1 MLSLRTPTVVT
12 PARLPNARPRVGF
25 TSTRTIMPSRPR
37 RVARAQLLSMV
48 DESSFN
54 LVSQVATASIWS
66 AVAWFGYQF
75 AMQQAQP
82 TREGQ
87 QECST
92 CGGTGKVPCLC
103 NRWSDG
109 DVGCSTCGY
118 SGKMPCSS
126 CRGGGTAVPILARIP
141 SKRD

>member
-1 MLSLRTPTVVT
+1 MVTMLSLRTPTVVT

-25 TSTRTIMPSRPR
+25 TSTRTIMPLRPR

-75 AMQQAQP
+75 AMQQVSGRLGRRPNPPALVS
-82 TREGQ
+82 EG
-87 QECST
+87 
-92 CGGTGKVPCLC
+92 P
-103 NRWSDG
+103 R
-109 DVGCSTCGY
+109 
-118 SGKMPCSS
+118 
-126 CRGGGTAVPILARIP
+126 TALVLER
-141 SKRD
+141 